1 MSGYTMQISTLL
13 IALHLTELL
22 VSTRLTLDCC
32 TLNADHWLDHL
43 LLDMAPGASVSLQ
56 FLKGDLDVDFAYTL
70 CLEVAILLTAKQL
83 PPERRQPIV

>member
-1 MSGYTMQISTLL
+1 MM
-13 IALHLTELL
+13 
-22 VSTRLTLDCC
+22 LDCC

-70 CLEVAILLTAKQL
+70 CLEVAILLTVKQL